1 MSIWHSELIIEQR
14 TAGRKAQE
22 GKASMV
28 GKKERTAKTKLYLKD
43 PVYLKKLSTFLHLNQ
58 VFIYPVLF
66 FFYATWSMAVT

>member
-43 PVYLKKLSTFLHLNQ
+43 PCSLS
-58 VFIYPVLF
+58 
-66 FFYATWSMAVT
+66 